1 MGQFNKNMN
10 KIILFLLVFSQVTFA
25 QSDIQNI
32 VNNINWTEVNL
43 PFVPSIKTQAKYYK
57 VTFFDDF
64 KGKPDNSA
72 ENNYCYDTL
81 KPQCSI
87 WSTYNGVTFPC
98 DFSNLLL
105 SDPDPTP
112 PMKANMKSAL
122 YSLYPSANYESLNL
136 SDVKSTYANTLNT
149 RWKDINKCN
158 WTSYLTVNWMATDYL
173 GHYSAKMDPTQV
185 TVDPRGKGYLI
196 LSARKGKIIEECI
209 FGGTVE
215 PKLSLLGKRCLLNN
229 LQNILTGPLNIYS
242 IDSSVASPGI
252 FYQKINNQCPYGGTG
267 TANCKVHSFAPGE
280 LSPLISYQIMSNN
293 GAATLY
299 YFDSQKY
306 ACGMNVEYP
315 NNEVVFN
322 KLSCPLFNGGI
333 LSQKTLDAT
342 NHQNGFAQKGGIF
355 EVKLKIP
362 EGKNAFPAAWLLPIK
377 GGWPY
382 SGGEIDIM
390 ESRGDDNGETKE
402 IFQTYHQGKCIDA
415 GTKTEIIYDPDNPT
429 AFIDNEKCKQVQKDA
444 VSINYYRGKTTHERE
459 AKEFNTRDH
468 VYSVEWDDSK
478 IQWFLNNIP
487 TNLIAPG
494 VPPEAAY
501 FNNTFPGLAQ
511 TEDIPAD
518 LFVFDSHNLP
528 HDPFYWILNHSTWA
542 TDADIANWTEQHH
555 YIDYVKVYSEC
566 KTDNDFCPQ
575 GGVFVEGTGCRVSP
589 KGTAKSYTYAPAC
602 INKFQSRLCPAGGEV
617 SGPNCQVHV
626 FEKPKVIPGVNYWID
641 PSPSYPGVYY
651 AKVNGACPF
660 GGSPGV
666 NCQFEGLSP
675 VLSAAQN
682 KTVIP
687 GIGYWVDT
695 DPRWPGIYYNKIN
708 GACPVGGSG
717 TVNCLL
723 KAFPANFVQPGV
735 NYLVDT
741 NPASAGVY
749 YNKIN
754 NGCPYGGKVGVK
766 CFLEGLSVPSF
777 YLNPT
782 ISYWLDTDINFP
794 GIYYAKI
801 NGTCPFG
808 GSGSVNCLIKA
819 YPKPTAPYVMPNV
832 NYWVDANA
840 DYPGIYY
847 AKINNACPYGGSIG
861 VNCQLLA
868 FPSGKVEPGVRYWID
883 KNPSYPGVYY
893 EPDFR

>member
-1 MGQFNKNMN
+1 MN
-10 KIILFLLVFSQVTFA
+10 NIILFLLVFSQVTFA
-25 QSDIQNI
+25 QSKLETI
-32 VNNINWTEVNL
+32 VNNINWAEINL
-43 PFVPSIKTQAKYYK
+43 PFVPSIQTQAKYYK

-87 WSTYNGVTFPC
+87 WSGYNGVTFPC
-98 DFSNLLL
+98 DLSDQLL
-105 SDPDPTP
+105 SNPGPTP

-136 SDVKSTYANTLNT
+136 SDVKTTYANTLNA
-149 RWKDINKCN
+149 RWKGINKCN
-158 WTSYLTVNWMATDYL
+158 WTSYLTVNWMATDYQ

-185 TVDPRGKGYLI
+185 TIDPRGKGYLI

-209 FGGTVE
+209 FGGTAG
-215 PKLSLLGKRCLLNN
+215 PILALLGKSCLLNN
-229 LQNILTGPLNIYS
+229 LQSILTGPLNIYW
-242 IDSSVASPGI
+242 IDSSITSSGI
-252 FYQKINNQCPYGGTG
+252 FYNKINNQCPYGGTG
-267 TANCKVHSFAPGE
+267 TSKCQVHSFAPGE
-280 LSPLISYQIMSNN
+280 LSPLINYKIMSYNAN
-293 GAATLY
+293 ATLY
-299 YFDSQKY
+299 YLDSQKY

-315 NNEVVFN
+315 NNGVAFN

-333 LSQKTLDAT
+333 LSQKALDAT

-362 EGKNAFPAAWLLPIK
+362 QGKNAFPAAWLLPIK

-390 ESRGDDNGETKE
+390 EARGDGNGETKE
-402 IFQTYHQGKCIDA
+402 VFQTYHQGKCIDSV
-415 GTKTEIIYDPDNPT
+415 TKTEIIYNPNYPT
-429 AFIDNEKCKQVQKDA
+429 AFIDNGKCQEIPNA
-444 VSINYYRGKTTHERE
+444 ASINYFRGKTTLEKE

-478 IQWFLNNIP
+478 IQWYLNNIP
-487 TNLIAPG
+487 TNHIAPG
-494 VPPEAAY
+494 VNPEGVH
-501 FNNTFPGLAQ
+501 FNNIFGDLKTQA
-511 TEDIPAD
+511 DIPAN

-542 TDADIANWTEQHH
+542 VDADIANWTQQHH

-566 KTDNDFCPQ
+566 KTHNDFCPQ
-575 GGVFVEGTGCRVSP
+575 GGVFVEGTGCRVSAS
-589 KGTAKSYTYAPAC
+589 GTAKSYTYAPAC
-602 INKFQSRLCPAGGEV
+602 ISKFQSRLCPAGGEV
-617 SGPNCQVHV
+617 SGPNCQVHA
-626 FEKPKVIPGVNYWID
+626 FEKPKVIPGVKYWID
-641 PSPSYPGVYY
+641 PSPSYPGAYY

-660 GGSPGV
+660 GGSLGV
-666 NCQFEGLSP
+666 NCLFEGLSP
-675 VLSAAQN
+675 VFSATQN

-687 GIGYWVDT
+687 GIQYWIDT

-708 GACPVGGSG
+708 GTCPVGGSG
-717 TVNCLL
+717 NVNCQLKGYAANFVRAGVKYWIDTNPAWAGVYYAKINNACPYGGSAGVNCLL
-723 KAFPANFVQPGV
+723 E
-735 NYLVDT
+735 
-741 NPASAGVY
+741 S
-749 YNKIN
+749 
-754 NGCPYGGKVGVK
+754 
-766 CFLEGLSVPSF
+766 LSVPSF

-801 NGTCPFG
+801 KGTCPFG
-808 GSGSVNCLIKA
+808 GSGPVNCLIKA
-819 YPKPTAPYVMPNV
+819 YPKPTTPYVMANV
-832 NYWVDANA
+832 NYWVDANP

-847 AKINNACPYGGSIG
+847 AKINNACPYGGSLG

-868 FPSGKVEPGVRYWID
+868 FPSGKVEPGVKYWVD